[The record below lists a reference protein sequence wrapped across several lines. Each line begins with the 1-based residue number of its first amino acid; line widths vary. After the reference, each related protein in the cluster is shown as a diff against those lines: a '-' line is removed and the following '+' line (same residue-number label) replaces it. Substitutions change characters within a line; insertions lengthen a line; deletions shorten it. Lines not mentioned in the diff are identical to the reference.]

1 MAQLGGSASTEVDAS
16 IEECWALAIDVE
28 KAPEWQDGMKTMVV
42 KDRDAQGRA
51 KAAETSAD
59 AKVRVVTT
67 QVAFTYDEPRRMA
80 WSQTKGDLKK
90 LDGMWE
96 FEDLGGGRT
105 KVTYTL
111 DGDPGRVLGMLI
123 RGPVEGKI
131 RDLMVNGRP
140 GEFKARIE
148 AQ

>member
-1 MAQLGGSASTEVDAS
+1 MAQLGGTASTEVDAS

-42 KDRDAQGRA
+42 KGRDAEGRA
-51 KAAETSAD
+51 QAAETSAD
-59 AKVRVVTT
+59 AKIKVITT
-67 QVAFTYDEPRRMA
+67 QVEFSYEEPTRMS
-80 WSQTKGDLKK
+80 WRQTKGELKK
-90 LDGMWE
+90 LEGRWE
-96 FEDLGGGRT
+96 FADLGGGRT

-111 DGDPGRVLGMLI
+111 DGDPGRMLGMAI

-131 RDLMVNGRP
+131 RDLLVNKRP

-148 AQ
+148 G